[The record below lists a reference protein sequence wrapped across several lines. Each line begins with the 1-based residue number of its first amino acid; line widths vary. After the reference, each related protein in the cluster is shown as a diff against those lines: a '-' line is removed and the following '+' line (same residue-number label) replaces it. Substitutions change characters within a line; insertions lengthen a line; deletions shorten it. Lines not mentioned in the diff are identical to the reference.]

1 MIGKRKRDTSVVS
14 RSTTK
19 EDQEQDTSVPTT
31 PTEVSHDLFRKFFES
46 QFEPLD
52 IGPKASQKEESEEEE
67 DGDNNEDESE
77 VGSDW
82 DSLSGA
88 DEVEVIEHQ
97 DSSVKKSDLLDKKAR
112 KAFMVCSYTVD
123 TEGLNAKCIQ
133 NAKPPSFDVDTTKT
147 EAKPTKDS
155 GEDEEDKATD
165 ATNLKNDLALQRLL
179 KESHLL
185 DSASELAPTG
195 KNRHKALDM
204 RIQSL
209 GANASLYDQKMPSAH
224 RRGIKT
230 KAATKE
236 DKRRREA
243 KENGIILE
251 KPAPKKQTSN
261 KRRERGVGGPSVGKF
276 TGGTLN
282 LSQRDIDSITRRSKG
297 SKGSKGF
304 KGRR

>member
-19 EDQEQDTSVPTT
+19 EEQEQDTSVPTT

-52 IGPKASQKEESEEEE
+52 IGPKVSRKEESEEEE
-67 DGDNNEDESE
+67 DDDDGEEESE
-77 VGSDW
+77 AGSDW
-82 DSLSGA
+82 DGLSGE
-88 DEVEVIEHQ
+88 DEVEVIEHH

-112 KAFMVCSYTVD
+112 KAFM
-123 TEGLNAKCIQ
+123 

-147 EAKPTKDS
+147 ETKPTKDS

-165 ATNLKNDLALQRLL
+165 TTNLKNDIALQRLL

-204 RIQSL
+204 RMQSL
-209 GANASLYDQKMPSAH
+209 GANASLYDQKMPSTH

-297 SKGSKGF
+297 SKGSKG
-304 KGRR
+304 RR

>member
-19 EDQEQDTSVPTT
+19 EEQEQDTSVPTT

-52 IGPKASQKEESEEEE
+52 IGPKIPRKGESEKEEEGDDNEEEE
-67 DGDNNEDESE
+67 LEAESE
-77 VGSDW
+77 W
-82 DSLSGA
+82 DGLSGE

-97 DSSVKKSDLLDKKAR
+97 DSSIKKSDLLDKKAR
-112 KAFMVCSYTVD
+112 KAFM
-123 TEGLNAKCIQ
+123 

-147 EAKPTKDS
+147 GTKPTKDS

-204 RIQSL
+204 RMQSL

-251 KPAPKKQTSN
+251 KPASKKQTSN

-282 LSQRDIDSITRRSKG
+282 LSQRDINSITRRSKG
-297 SKGSKGF
+297 SKG
-304 KGRR
+304 RR